1 MMTALASI
9 SQPYILYF
17 QEDYFLN
24 GNVRNEQLAGD
35 FAYAFENDAASFCFY
50 ARSGLEPNFKPLND
64 RFGVVPRDSDG
75 RTRLQVTLWKKEVLQ
90 AALRPGESAWNMEA
104 RASERTRDLLALSY
118 LQRRDAP
125 IPYLMSAIV
134 RGLWTPQAI
143 RLCQQAGI
151 TIQPR
156 FRSAHSEVAW
166 RRRFRRGLDRIKL
179 GFALARQGEQV
190 INLDSPAA

>member
-1 MMTALASI
+1 MRTALGSI
-9 SQPYILYF
+9 SEPYILYF

-24 GNVRNEQLAGD
+24 GDVRNEQLAAD
-35 FAYAFENDAASFCFY
+35 FAYAFETDAASFCFY
-50 ARSGLEPNFKPLND
+50 SRSQLEPNFQPLND

-104 RASERTRDLLALSY
+104 RGSERTRDLLALSY
-118 LQRRDAP
+118 LQRRDVP

-143 RLCQQAGI
+143 SLCQQAGLEI
-151 TIQPR
+151 HPR
-156 FRSAHSEVAW
+156 FRSRHSEVAW
-166 RRRFRRGLDRIKL
+166 RRRFRRGLDRIKRT
-179 GFALARQGEQV
+179 FAVARQGRRM
-190 INLDSPAA
+190 IDLDSPSA